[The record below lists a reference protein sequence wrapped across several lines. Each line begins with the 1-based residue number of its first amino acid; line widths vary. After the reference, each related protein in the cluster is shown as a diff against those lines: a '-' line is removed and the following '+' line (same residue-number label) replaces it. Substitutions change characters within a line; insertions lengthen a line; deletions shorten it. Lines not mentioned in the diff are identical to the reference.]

1 MRDFLTAVK
10 ERQLEALKLYDPLP
24 FQQAFH
30 SATNKEVIIVKAN
43 QVGGPAHVDTPVLTP
58 AGWRKL
64 GELRVGDQVIGGD
77 GKPCNVT
84 QVHPQGWLALFRLTF
99 DDGASTNCAENHH
112 WRCKLK
118 KSEKYRG
125 KYHKEESWGVYSLQE
140 IRVHGGDDPVPRDR
154 AIIPTAIVQFPL
166 SEVPVDPYILGV
178 LLGDG
183 SISHDTASFTTE
195 DVEIADRVESLLPAG
210 MAMTRRHRQENGKA
224 SLYCINRGSVPRNP
238 ILAGLR
244 ELKLLGLKSE
254 SKFIPLSYLQNS
266 VETRIALLQGLMDTD
281 GYCAKNG
288 VPFFYTC
295 SPSLARDM
303 VSLVRSLGGKA
314 SISWKETFITKKVK
328 VKGNPL
334 VVKSPDL
341 PDASVKSRCLNMA
354 VVQVSLPR
362 EVRVFGLDRKNDRR
376 NKYQHKLT
384 SGRILHSIRPAGNGE
399 CVCIT
404 VDSPDHTYITEDY
417 IVTHNSLA
425 SFVEVARA
433 ATNQDPYNKYPKN
446 GVAVCLGYGEGHIG
460 RVIHRYLFRYGAFNI
475 IQDLKTGEW
484 RTFRPWAADK
494 EVMGKFGDAGREE
507 EIRPSPPLI
516 PKRFIEGIA
525 WEKRANH
532 VFSLATLNT
541 GWEIHAFNSQGEAEM
556 AQGFQADLFL
566 IDEDVAT
573 GGWYVEALGR
583 TAYRKG
589 KIRWNALP
597 HNKTEDLVQMAQRAE
612 DEEGN
617 PNATTICLRATMFDN
632 PYYPEESKE
641 HNAKAWKAAGED
653 VYRARALGEFTIDST
668 RMYPTFSK
676 EVHDAIN
683 RLTFIEQEHER
694 NGRQM
699 RAKVQ
704 KVLTESGG
712 EPPMDWCRYMVY
724 DPGFNVGAVTFYAVP
739 PPHEFGNFKICY
751 DMLYLTNC
759 TASKWGDE
767 VELKMRNKHFQD
779 FIIDAHGAR
788 LRELGSGVLPRRQ
801 YEMELEKRGLVCEAR
816 GSRFT
821 SGSDDVKGREMAVR
835 TWLEIRSG
843 ENPLERGYPTLLINM
858 DRCANLV
865 KEILQF
871 RKKMVKVA
879 GKEVVSDEGNRKTA
893 VHAVETLE
901 YAAAH
906 GLPYVAPPRRVAAFK
921 TYADE
926 IREGRKY
933 REARRRARGQGMG
946 DGNVNL
952 GPRGGSEEE
961 W

>member
-1 MRDFLTAVK
+1 MLHPDEMPKPVVSGNWAGDGHGKLSAHDRRQMREFLSAVK
-10 ERQLEALKLYDPLP
+10 DRQLEALKLYDPLP

-30 SATNKEVIIVKAN
+30 QATNKEVIIVKAN

-58 AGWRKL
+58 SGWRKL
-64 GELRVGDQVIGGD
+64 GELCVGDQVIGGD

-84 QVHPQGWLALFRLTF
+84 AVHPQGALEIFRVRF
-99 DDGASTNCAENHH
+99 SDGSSTNCANNHH
-112 WRCKLK
+112 WKCRLQGLDGPW
-118 KSEKYRG
+118 S
-125 KYHKEESWGVYSLQE
+125 VTSLQSLRE
-140 IRVHGGDDPVPRDR
+140 LHGDDPLHGKIWVPSLRGGMQSC
-154 AIIPTAIVQFPL
+154 IGL
-166 SEVPVDPYILGV
+166 S
-178 LLGDG
+178 
-183 SISHDTASFTTE
+183 S
-195 DVEIADRVESLLPAG
+195 
-210 MAMTRRHRQENGKA
+210 
-224 SLYCINRGSVPRNP
+224 
-238 ILAGLR
+238 
-244 ELKLLGLKSE
+244 
-254 SKFIPLSYLQNS
+254 
-266 VETRIALLQGLMDTD
+266 IALVGT
-281 GYCAKNG
+281 
-288 VPFFYTC
+288 
-295 SPSLARDM
+295 
-303 VSLVRSLGGKA
+303 
-314 SISWKETFITKKVK
+314 
-328 VKGNPL
+328 
-334 VVKSPDL
+334 
-341 PDASVKSRCLNMA
+341 
-354 VVQVSLPR
+354 
-362 EVRVFGLDRKNDRR
+362 
-376 NKYQHKLT
+376 
-384 SGRILHSIRPAGNGE
+384 GE

-404 VDSPDHTYITEDY
+404 VDSPDHTYVTEDY

-433 ATNQDPYNKYPKN
+433 ATNQDPHNKYPKT

-475 IQDLKTGEW
+475 IQDRETGEW

-879 GKEVVSDEGNRKTA
+879 GKEIVSDEGNRKTA

>member
-112 WRCKLK
+112 WRCLI
-118 KSEKYRG
+118 SSRSDQWNVASLRDIRAATGDRPSPGSIYVPSHRG
-125 KYHKEESWGVYSLQE
+125 
-140 IRVHGGDDPVPRDR
+140 
-154 AIIPTAIVQFPL
+154 
-166 SEVPVDPYILGV
+166 GV
-178 LLGDG
+178 L
-183 SISHDTASFTTE
+183 SRIS
-195 DVEIADRVESLLPAG
+195 L
-210 MAMTRRHRQENGKA
+210 RR
-224 SLYCINRGSVPRNP
+224 I
-238 ILAGLR
+238 
-244 ELKLLGLKSE
+244 
-254 SKFIPLSYLQNS
+254 
-266 VETRIALLQGLMDTD
+266 
-281 GYCAKNG
+281 
-288 VPFFYTC
+288 
-295 SPSLARDM
+295 
-303 VSLVRSLGGKA
+303 
-314 SISWKETFITKKVK
+314 
-328 VKGNPL
+328 
-334 VVKSPDL
+334 
-341 PDASVKSRCLNMA
+341 DA
-354 VVQVSLPR
+354 
-362 EVRVFGLDRKNDRR
+362 
-376 NKYQHKLT
+376 
-384 SGRILHSIRPAGNGE
+384 AGNGE

-879 GKEVVSDEGNRKTA
+879 GKEIVSDEGNRKTA

>member
-1 MRDFLTAVK
+1 MREFLTAVK
-10 ERQLEALKLYDPLP
+10 DRQLEALKLYDPLP

-43 QVGGPAHVDTPVLTP
+43 QVGG
-58 AGWRKL
+58 
-64 GELRVGDQVIGGD
+64 
-77 GKPCNVT
+77 
-84 QVHPQGWLALFRLTF
+84 
-99 DDGASTNCAENHH
+99 
-112 WRCKLK
+112 
-118 KSEKYRG
+118 
-125 KYHKEESWGVYSLQE
+125 
-140 IRVHGGDDPVPRDR
+140 
-154 AIIPTAIVQFPL
+154 
-166 SEVPVDPYILGV
+166 
-178 LLGDG
+178 
-183 SISHDTASFTTE
+183 
-195 DVEIADRVESLLPAG
+195 
-210 MAMTRRHRQENGKA
+210 
-224 SLYCINRGSVPRNP
+224 
-238 ILAGLR
+238 
-244 ELKLLGLKSE
+244 
-254 SKFIPLSYLQNS
+254 
-266 VETRIALLQGLMDTD
+266 
-281 GYCAKNG
+281 
-288 VPFFYTC
+288 
-295 SPSLARDM
+295 
-303 VSLVRSLGGKA
+303 
-314 SISWKETFITKKVK
+314 
-328 VKGNPL
+328 
-334 VVKSPDL
+334 
-341 PDASVKSRCLNMA
+341 
-354 VVQVSLPR
+354 
-362 EVRVFGLDRKNDRR
+362 
-376 NKYQHKLT
+376 
-384 SGRILHSIRPAGNGE
+384 
-399 CVCIT
+399 
-404 VDSPDHTYITEDY
+404 
-417 IVTHNSLA
+417 SLA

-475 IQDLKTGEW
+475 IQDLQTGEW

-494 EVMGKFGDAGREE
+494 EVMGKFGDAGREG

-676 EVHDAIN
+676 EVHDVIS
-683 RLTFIEQEHER
+683 RLTTIEQEHER
-694 NGRQM
+694 AGRQM

-704 KVLTESGG
+704 KVLTENGG
-712 EPPMDWCRYMVY
+712 EPPMDWCRYMVF

-788 LRELGSGVLPRRQ
+788 LRDLGSGVLPRRQ

-835 TWLEIRSG
+835 AWLEIRSG
-843 ENPLERGYPTLLINM
+843 ENPLERGYPTVFINM
-858 DRCANLV
+858 DRCVNLV
-865 KEILQF
+865 KELLQF
-871 RKKMVKVA
+871 RKKMVRVA

-906 GLPYVAPPRRVAAFK
+906 GLPYVAPPRRVAVFK